1 MLENTDVELTRTD
14 AHVAYYRVYNDRR
27 TGLGRIISTDAD
39 LTWADKP
46 TGYRVQFDRRPKF
59 VEYVRVF
66 DELFES
72 RVLLVNS
79 EG

>member
-14 AHVAYYRVYNDRR
+14 AYMAYYVENCRH
-27 TGLGRIISTDAD
+27 TGLSRIISTDEE
-39 LTWADKP
+39 LTWFDKP
-46 TGYRVQFDRRPKF
+46 TGYSVRFNRRPKF

-72 RVLLVNS
+72 KVLLVNS